1 MIIPSLG
8 VEMVESRIVPSLGVE
23 IVGSRMRINRNTVPS
38 ILGKLLSSINQ

>member
-38 ILGKLLSSINQ
+38 IFGTLLSSINQ